1 MSTTSSVS
9 SAVGNLI
16 QALAAIGASL
26 LNSVF
31 AVIQAIFALVQELAS
46 SVLQLVQTLIAF
58 AADLFQGVVG
68 FVAANFFAVL
78 LVGGLYYWYTHRQGG
93 STASRKRIA

>member
-1 MSTTSSVS
+1 MTTSSSAS

-31 AVIQAIFALVQELAS
+31 AVIQAIFALVQELVS
-46 SVLQLVQTLIAF
+46 SVLQLLQTLVAF
-58 AADLFQGVVG
+58 TADLFQGVVG
-68 FVAANFFAVL
+68 FVAANFFAIL

-93 STASRKRIA
+93 TATRKRIA